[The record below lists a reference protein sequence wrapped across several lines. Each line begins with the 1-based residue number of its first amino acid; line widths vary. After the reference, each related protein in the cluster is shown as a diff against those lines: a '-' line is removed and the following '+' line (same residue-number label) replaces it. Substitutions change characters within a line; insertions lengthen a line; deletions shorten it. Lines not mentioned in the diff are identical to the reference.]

1 MPQYISSFPNYSVQ
15 TSFTSPYATSYTI
28 PLEQAR
34 DFAITSFSETDEAY
48 RGAVRDLRDT
58 VDFLLR
64 RIDDIAKVS
73 TKTESAMRSLKEYL
87 EEYEAATIPA
97 EEVMQFF
104 WKDDDG
110 E

>member
-34 DFAITSFSETDEAY
+34 DLRVMSFAETNESLQ
-48 RGAVRDLRDT
+48 RAVKDLQDT
-58 VDFLLR
+58 VEFLCR

-73 TKTESAMRSLKEYL
+73 LKTESAMRSLKEYL
-87 EEYEAATIPA
+87 EEYEAATIPV

>member
-34 DFAITSFSETDEAY
+34 DFAITSFAETNEPLPNEI
-48 RGAVRDLRDT
+48 RKLKDT
-58 VDFLLR
+58 VDFLCR
-64 RIDDIAKVS
+64 RTDDIAKVS
-73 TKTESAMRSLKEYL
+73 LKTESAMRSLKEYL
-87 EEYEAATIPA
+87 EEYEAATIPV